1 MTVTTIQVFPGA
13 QFVFR
18 DLNQQG
24 VVYKVAGVIG
34 GFRFDIE
41 PVFEAKEITREQIT
55 AEDLTESRLAMK
67 NGRILPLPTARSLC

>member
-1 MTVTTIQVFPGA
+1 M
-13 QFVFR
+13 
-18 DLNQQG
+18 
-24 VVYKVAGVIG
+24 YKVAGVIG